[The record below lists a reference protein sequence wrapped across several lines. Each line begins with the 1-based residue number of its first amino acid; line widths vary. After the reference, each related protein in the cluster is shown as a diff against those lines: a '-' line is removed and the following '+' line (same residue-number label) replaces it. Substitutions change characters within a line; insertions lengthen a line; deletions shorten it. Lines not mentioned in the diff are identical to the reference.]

1 MFAKIHINF
10 VLLLRIQ
17 CQMDL
22 NSIERL
28 QEYSNLPAEK
38 GFDAGDTDDVGEC
51 EESDASENSRTI
63 QLVNMLKPQLHR
75 DSLQTL
81 DSSQHPLM
89 APRLPDTSRVASL
102 EGTWPREGR
111 VEFRNIFLKYSS
123 CATPVLRFA
132 PPCCLFT
139 LVGSFNHSSIVSLC
153 RNVSFTIPG
162 KTKLGVV
169 GRTGAGKS
177 SLVAALFRL
186 VEPVSG
192 ELLIDG
198 VDVLGLPLHELRN
211 NIAIVPQVAL
221 HSIWNQS

>member
-139 LVGSFNHSSIVSLC
+139 LVGSFNHSSIVFFVQKCVLYDS
-153 RNVSFTIPG
+153 G
-162 KTKLGVV
+162 KDEA
-169 GRTGAGKS
+169 GRG
-177 SLVAALFRL
+177 R
-186 VEPVSG
+186 P
-192 ELLIDG
+192 
-198 VDVLGLPLHELRN
+198 HRRR
-211 NIAIVPQVAL
+211 
-221 HSIWNQS
+221 